1 MIEPVDL
8 LVDGFSRYRIN
19 LGYDGTDFSG
29 FVKQPGLRTVQA
41 ELLSALEKIFGKDAG
56 DFGMRVAGR
65 TDAGVHAEIQVC
77 HIDLSAS
84 QLTRIGRNKD
94 IAGRLNSMLP
104 MDVRVYSFELAPEGF
119 DARHSAS
126 FRRYRYRIA
135 DSKSHFTPL
144 QSRYLL
150 QLKFELSVSPM
161 KRAAKVFI
169 GLHDFAAFC
178 KPREGATTIRN
189 LKRLSVTR
197 NPEGIIEIELEADA
211 FCHNMVRSMVGAL
224 VAVGSGKAE
233 VSDVAARLQSASRAG
248 SYKVVGPEGLA
259 LIEVG
264 YPKDSLLA
272 AQAKKARNTR
282 SAAEIRV

>member
-8 LVDGFSRYRIN
+8 LVDGFSRYRID

-29 FVKQPGLRTVQA
+29 FVKQPGLRTVQS
-41 ELLSALEKIFGKDAG
+41 ELLAALEKIFGKDAG

-65 TDAGVHAEIQVC
+65 TDAGVHAEAQVC
-77 HIDLSAS
+77 HIDLSAD
-84 QLTRIGRNKD
+84 QLKRIGRNKD

-104 MDVRVYSFELAPEGF
+104 VDVRVYSFALAPEGF

-126 FRRYRYRIA
+126 FRRYCYRIA
-135 DSKSHFTPL
+135 DSKTKFTPL
-144 QSRYLL
+144 QTRYLL
-150 QLKFELSVSPM
+150 QVKLRLSVTRM
-161 KRAAKVFI
+161 REAAKVLI

-189 LKRLSVTR
+189 LKRLKVTR
-197 NPEGIIEIELEADA
+197 NPAGLIEIELEADA

-233 VSDVAARLQSASRAG
+233 VSEVAARLRSASRVG
-248 SYKVVGPEGLA
+248 SFKVVGPEGLA
-259 LIEVG
+259 LVEVG

-272 AQAKKARNTR
+272 AQSKKARNKR
-282 SAAEIRV
+282 SVAEIGV